1 MPRPLRILCV
11 ASIFPP
17 DIGGPATYLPRL
29 AAALEQRGHRVCVLT
44 LSGGGRDESF
54 PFPVVR
60 LPRQM
65 WHPRRWV
72 LTAVHIVRLARRAD
86 VLFVH
91 GLALESVLA
100 NVLAHRPLVH
110 KIVGDLV
117 WERAVVQ
124 GWVTDDFETFQQ
136 RRYGPGLEALRA
148 LRSWWAR
155 RAVRVIVP
163 SHYLRFWVARWGVLP
178 ERLVV
183 IPNAVDLP
191 VTLPPPSLALPGTV
205 RVVSVGRLV
214 PWKRVD
220 GILRGAAGLPEV
232 GVVVV
237 GDGPERAR
245 LEALARDLGMHTRVV
260 FAGVRGREETMALIA
275 AGDIFV
281 LNSTYEGL
289 PHVLLE
295 AMSLGRAVV
304 ATAAGGTGEALP
316 PEAGVLLPPGDPQAL
331 YAALR
336 RLVRAPDE
344 RALLGA
350 AARRAAARFSFPAMV
365 EATERVLVES
375 ADGCRRR

>member
-1 MPRPLRILCV
+1 MPRQLRILCV
-11 ASIFPP
+11 GSIFPP
-17 DIGGPATYLPRL
+17 DIGGPATYLSRL
-29 AAALEQRGHRVCVLT
+29 AAALEQRGHRVRVLT
-44 LSGGGRDESF
+44 LGGGGRDEAF

-60 LPRQM
+60 LPRQV
-65 WHPRRWV
+65 WRPRRWV
-72 LTAVHIVRLARRAD
+72 LTAGHIVRLARRAD

-100 NVLAHRPLVH
+100 NMLAQRPLVH
-110 KIVGDLV
+110 KIVGDLI

-124 GWVTDDFETFQQ
+124 GWVTDTFETFQQ
-136 RRYGPGLEALRA
+136 RRYGLGIEALRA

-183 IPNAVDLP
+183 IPNAVDP
-191 VTLPPPSLALPGTV
+191 PATLPPAPLALPGRV

-220 GILRGAAGLPEV
+220 GILRSAAGLPEV

-245 LEALARDLGMHTRVV
+245 LEALAGDLGMHGRVV
-260 FAGVRGREETMALIA
+260 FAGVRGWEETMALVA
-275 AGDIFV
+275 ASDIFV

-316 PEAGVLLPPGDPQAL
+316 PEAGILLPPDDLQAL
-331 YAALR
+331 SAALR
-336 RLVRAPDE
+336 RLVRAPEE
-344 RALLGA
+344 RTLLGA
-350 AARRAAARFSFPAMV
+350 AARRAAARFSFQAMV